1 MQTSLA
7 RAPRTLHV
15 SHLLD
20 ALLSWRGVL
29 VYWSANALVFG
40 LARYSV
46 SRTLALDEARTVEM
60 AQEFAAGYTARQPP
74 LYDQASWLLAQ
85 LLGPGAPSH
94 LVLRFVCIA
103 LIGLLTFAAVA
114 RATGQE
120 RSAAAASLS
129 LSFHYFFGWYHH
141 QWGTH
146 TLVLCMAALWSFVA
160 LIDFAERP
168 GGARALLLGAA
179 IGLGLVS
186 KFSFLLF
193 LAGLFG
199 AALTLPDL
207 RRAAQSPWIVA
218 AGVVALAVCA
228 PYLIWLASVHADVLG
243 TVQTH
248 LVQTRQSH
256 LVRAL
261 VGLGLLLWSLVAFT
275 MPWAAIIAALVPR
288 AFDPRVRRDVPPT
301 LGERLAARTTV
312 IAAALAAA
320 GIVAA
325 GATNVGERYMH
336 PLLVL
341 APVIVFGRLAGVD
354 GTAPKLR
361 LVAGAAVSA
370 AVVLVALRLAL
381 PTIDNLTQKTVRTAN
396 LPFEALAAQMAARG
410 YDHGTAL
417 ATDVREAGNL
427 RSFLPRLRVVADV
440 DSHRAV
446 RTPPRPDAQGK
457 CFAVARLFTAQQ
469 GQISAGDVAGR
480 FETNALEPLGNEPLV
495 LEVRVGS
502 GRGARRLYWG
512 ILDLRPESAACR

>member
-7 RAPRTLHV
+7 RAPRALHFSDLV
-15 SHLLD
+15 D
-20 ALLSWRGVL
+20 GLLSWRGLL
-29 VYWSANALVFG
+29 VYWSANALLFG

-85 LLGPGAPSH
+85 LLGPGAASH
-94 LVLRFVCIA
+94 LILRFVCIA

-120 RSAAAASLS
+120 RYAAAASLS

-141 QWGTH
+141 QWGPH
-146 TLVLCMAALWSFVA
+146 TLLLCMAGLWSFVA
-160 LIDFAERP
+160 LVDFAERP
-168 GGARALLLGAA
+168 GVARALMLGAA

-207 RRAAQSPWIVA
+207 RKALRSPWIGL

-228 PYLIWLASVHADVLG
+228 PYLIWLASVHADVVG
-243 TVQTH
+243 TVQNH

-261 VGLGLLLWSLVAFT
+261 IGIGLLLWSLVAFM
-275 MPWAAIIAALVPR
+275 MPWLAIIAALAPR
-288 AFDPRVRRDVPPT
+288 AFDPRVRRDHPT
-301 LGERLAARTTV
+301 TPGERLAARTIV
-312 IAAALAAA
+312 IAATLAAI
-320 GIVAA
+320 GIIAT

-341 APVIVFGRLAGVD
+341 APVMVFGRLAGVE
-354 GTAPKLR
+354 GTAARLR
-361 LVAGAAVSA
+361 LIAGAAVT
-370 AVVLVALRLAL
+370 AVGVLLALRLAL

-396 LPFEALAAQMAARG
+396 LPFEAVAAQMAARG

-427 RSFLPRLRVVADV
+427 RSFLPRLRAVADV
-440 DSHRAV
+440 DSHRAL
-446 RTPPRPDAQGK
+446 RPPQLPDNRGA
-457 CFAVARLFTAQQ
+457 CFAVARLFNAQQ
-469 GQISAGDVAGR
+469 GQISAGDVAAR
-480 FETNALEPLGNEPLV
+480 FENNTLEPLGHEPV
-495 LEVRVGS
+495 VIEVGVGS

-512 ILDLRPESAACR
+512 VRDLRPESAACR